1 MNESLSTIISRG
13 YRGARSGLLALGL
26 VTGATACVAGA
37 EIDEQSSEVI
47 DEGAAI
53 ESQEQAA
60 RAAPERGDE
69 LGASASAAGPELQF
83 ASAPSCITTWVDD
96 GSLTDTA
103 YARNDCGSQQRI
115 KILWAFDTDGPC
127 TTVSPGG
134 TIWSRRAYP
143 ARFDGVDS
151 C

>member
-1 MNESLSTIISRG
+1 MRAAHGGRG
-13 YRGARSGLLALGL
+13 PDAAAHRCATDTGTAFQPWTRRGTLFG
-26 VTGATACVAGA
+26 
-37 EIDEQSSEVI
+37 
-47 DEGAAI
+47 
-53 ESQEQAA
+53 A
-60 RAAPERGDE
+60 RAAPRT
-69 LGASASAAGPELQF
+69 
-83 ASAPSCITTWVDD
+83 SAPSCITTWVDD